1 MNQHH
6 QVSNFRPISME
17 ELSQHS
23 TRESAW
29 CALNGIVYDVTI
41 YLDFHPGGD
50 ILLQGCGKECAG
62 LFSNYFIN

>member
-1 MNQHH
+1 
-6 QVSNFRPISME
+6 ME

>member
-1 MNQHH
+1 
-6 QVSNFRPISME
+6 ME

-23 TRESAW
+23 TKESAW

-62 LFSNYFIN
+62 LFSNHFIN